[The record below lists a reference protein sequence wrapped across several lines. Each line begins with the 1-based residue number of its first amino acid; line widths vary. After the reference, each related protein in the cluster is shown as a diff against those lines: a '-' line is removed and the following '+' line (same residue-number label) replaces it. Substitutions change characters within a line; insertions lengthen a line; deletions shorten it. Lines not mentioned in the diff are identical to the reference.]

1 MIQRIQSLYL
11 LIIFGLTLAMFFFPL
26 ACFIGGTEEFRITL
40 WGIKSVL
47 SGEKIIPAIPM
58 GALAVVACTIAFVTI
73 FLYRKRRMQI
83 RLCVVQIILQA
94 GLQALVVL
102 YLLKAGTIAETE
114 ISTRNYSVITIF
126 PIINI
131 ILAYLAYRGVVKDE
145 KLIKSLD
152 RIR

>member
-26 ACFIGGTEEFRITL
+26 ACFVGGTEEFRITL
-40 WGIKSVL
+40 WGIKNIL
-47 SGEKIIPAIPM
+47 SGANTVPAIHI
-58 GALAVVACTIAFVTI
+58 GALAALAGTIALVTI
-73 FLYRKRRMQI
+73 FLYRKRKMQI

-94 GLQALVVL
+94 GLQAVIVF
-102 YLLKAGTIAETE
+102 YLLRAATLIEMDMSSMK
-114 ISTRNYSVITIF
+114 YSITAIF
-126 PIINI
+126 PVINI
-131 ILAYLAYRGVVKDE
+131 ILAFLAYRGVAKDE